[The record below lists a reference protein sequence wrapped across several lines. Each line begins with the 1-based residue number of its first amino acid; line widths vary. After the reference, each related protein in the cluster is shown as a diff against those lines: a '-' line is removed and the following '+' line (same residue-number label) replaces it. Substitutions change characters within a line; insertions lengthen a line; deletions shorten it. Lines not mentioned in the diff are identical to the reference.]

1 MGYLCYIFN
10 QKLRNMKKTVLIV
23 ALSAAAFAVQAQTTF
38 GAHAG
43 INGASVTDKSTGG
56 GQTTTDK
63 SDTKVGL
70 TVGVS
75 AEIPIASS
83 LVFRPELNF
92 IQKGGKQSESASG
105 FSSETKLTM
114 NYLELP
120 LNVVYKFSGSG
131 LFAGA
136 GPSIGYGF
144 SGKAKSK
151 TTFGSTTTEDNTDI
165 KFDGE
170 KNPTDGKA
178 HLKALDFG
186 ANFLVG
192 YQFSNNLVLKANY
205 TLGLS
210 NINPQDNSSLKNTG
224 LGFTIGYRFGGGA
237 SEE

>member
-1 MGYLCYIFN
+1 
-10 QKLRNMKKTVLIV
+10 MKKTILIV

-43 INGASVTDKSTGG
+43 INGAMVTSKSTGG

-63 SDTKVGL
+63 SDTKVGF
-70 TVGVS
+70 TIGVN

-92 IQKGGKQSESASG
+92 IQKGGKQTESGSG
-105 FSSETKLTM
+105 FSSESKLTM

-120 LNVVYKFSGSG
+120 LNVVYKFNGSG

-136 GPSIGYGF
+136 GPSLGF
-144 SGKAKSK
+144 GISGKANFKN
-151 TTFGSTTTEDNTDI
+151 TIGSTTTEDKTDI

-170 KNPTDGKA
+170 KNATDGKF
-178 HLKALDFG
+178 HLKAFDFG

-210 NINPQDNSSLKNTG
+210 NITPEDNESFKNTG
-224 LGFTIGYRFGGGA
+224 LGFTIGYRFGGA